1 MKRFIFILLFCL
13 VLAFSSCS
21 DKNENQEFNPSNDL
35 LGDNDTSFGEDI
47 TEEVNKGFF
56 EEEVSDVKIE
66 YISGTKNAYKWEDN
80 TLTFTSL
87 SEDSVYFI
95 SGKLN
100 GSIIIDVGREYKLD
114 LELRGLSL
122 VSESTNP
129 ITVLS
134 GKKVTITAKKDYES
148 FIYDKREKIT
158 DESQYSGAIYSMCD
172 LEISGKGAL
181 TLSSDNNNGIH
192 TRDDLEIKNL
202 TLTVTCVDNALKG
215 NDSVTIESGK
225 TTLIAT
231 RGDGIKTTNSN
242 ISEKGNQRGTV
253 SITGGE
259 HTVYAACDGIDSAYN
274 VVIDNEATVL
284 NIYTDRYS
292 NYSEEVTKV
301 SENVYYIR
309 YSSSTFKYSVKYYN
323 SDSDY
328 EWVNATHHSTVSG
341 GRSSYYYYSFDKKEE
356 YSKIQFFIYTSD
368 MEQGQGEEYYA
379 CTDYLTLSTA
389 YDTFALGT
397 RGGSL
402 TYSWTNY
409 TTSVSDGMG
418 GFGGGPGGFGGGPG
432 GFGGMNDGNTD
443 KGDYSTK
450 GIKASNEIVINNGTI
465 SIKSYDDA
473 IHANNDNEL
482 ENGIAPLG
490 NVTINGGAV
499 VLYSNDDGL
508 HADGTLEIMGGSVSV
523 VNSYEGAEGA
533 YVNIKGGSLSIIAKD
548 DGINSTV
555 TQGTAITVSGGST
568 YIYCNGDGIDA
579 NTRTSYSGIVF
590 EGGDTVVISTSG
602 GNSALDTE
610 QGYKYTGGRVVAIM
624 PSGGMSGE
632 SIHCQ
637 DFSSIGKDSNI
648 SLSANS
654 YLEISVGGD
663 TVLTVKMP
671 SSINAR
677 VVYLGSSSAKASS
690 SNKTSATL
698 DENGVC
704 WN

>member
-1 MKRFIFILLFCL
+1 MKRLILISLICL
-13 VLAFSSCS
+13 VLAFSACS

-87 SEDSVYFI
+87 SEDSVYSL

-100 GSIIIDVGREYKLD
+100 GNIIIDIGNEYKLD
-114 LELRGLSL
+114 LELCGFSL
-122 VSESTNP
+122 VCDSINP
-129 ITVLS
+129 ITALS
-134 GKKVTITAKKDYES
+134 GNKVTLTAKKGYES
-148 FIYDKREKIT
+148 FIYDKRGEIT
-158 DESQYSGAIYSMCD
+158 DEGLYSGAIYSMCD

-181 TLSSDNNNGIH
+181 TVSSDNNNGIH
-192 TRDDLEIKNL
+192 TKDDLEVKNL
-202 TLTVTCVDNALKG
+202 TLTVSCVDNALKG
-215 NDSVTIESGK
+215 NDSVTIEGGK

-259 HTVYAACDGIDSAYN
+259 HAVYAACDGIDSAYN
-274 VVIDNEATVL
+274 VEINDEATVL
-284 NIYTDRYS
+284 NIYTDKYS
-292 NYSEEVTKV
+292 NYSKEVTAV
-301 SENVYYIR
+301 DENVYYIR
-309 YSSSTFKYSVKYYN
+309 FSSDALKYSVKYYN

-328 EWVNATHHSTVSG
+328 EWVNAAHHSTVSG
-341 GRSSYYYYSFDKKEE
+341 DRSSYYYYSFDKKDE
-356 YSKIQFFIYTSD
+356 YSKIQLFIYTSD

-389 YDTFALGT
+389 YDTFALST

-402 TYSWTNY
+402 GYSWTNY
-409 TTSVSDGMG
+409 TTNVSDGMG
-418 GFGGGPGGFGGGPG
+418 GFGGGPGGMGGPG
-432 GFGGMNDGNTD
+432 GFGGMNEGNTD
-443 KGDYSTK
+443 KGNYSTK
-450 GIKASNEIVINNGTI
+450 GIKASNKIVINQGAVN
-465 SIKSYDDA
+465 IKSYDDA
-473 IHANNDNEL
+473 IHANSDTEL

-555 TQGTAITVSGGST
+555 TQGTAITVSGGKI

-579 NTRTSYSGIVF
+579 NTRTSYGGIVF

-610 QGYKYTGGRVVAIM
+610 QGYSYVGGRVVAIM
-624 PSGGMSGE
+624 PSGGMSRE
-632 SIHCQ
+632 ATDCQ
-637 DFSSIGKDSNI
+637 SFSSIGKSDNV
-648 SLSANS
+648 SLSADR
-654 YLEISVGGD
+654 YLEISVNGD
-663 TVLTVKMP
+663 TVVTVKMP
-671 SSINAR
+671 SSINGY
-677 VVYLGSSSAKASS
+677 VIYLGSSSAKASS
-690 SNKTSATL
+690 SSNANVTL

>member
-1 MKRFIFILLFCL
+1 MKRLILILLLGL
-13 VLAFSSCS
+13 VLIFSACS
-21 DKNENQEFNPSNDL
+21 NENENQEFKPSNDA

-47 TEEVNKGFF
+47 TEEVNKGYF
-56 EEEVSDVKIE
+56 EEDVSDVKIE
-66 YISGTKNAYKWEDN
+66 YISGTRDAYKLDGN

-87 SEDSVYFI
+87 SEDSVYSI

-100 GSIIIDVGREYKLD
+100 GNIIIDIGSEYKLD
-114 LELRGLSL
+114 LELCGLSL
-122 VSESTNP
+122 VCDSTNP
-129 ITVLS
+129 IMILS
-134 GKKVTITAKKDYES
+134 GNKVTLTAKKGYES
-148 FIYDKREKIT
+148 FIYDKREEVT
-158 DESQYSGAIYSMCD
+158 DEGLYSGSIYSICD
-172 LEISGKGAL
+172 LEVSGKGAL
-181 TLSSDNNNGIH
+181 VVSSDSNNGIH
-192 TRDDLEIKNL
+192 TRDDLKIKNL
-202 TLTVTCVDNALKG
+202 TLTVICVDNALKG
-215 NDSVTIESGK
+215 NDSVTIEGGK

-231 RGDGIKTTNSN
+231 SGDGIKTTNSN

-274 VVIDNEATVL
+274 VEINDEATVL
-284 NIYTDRYS
+284 SIYTDKYS
-292 NYSEEVTKV
+292 NYSKEVTEV
-301 SENVYYIR
+301 DESVYYIR
-309 YSSSTFKYSVKYYN
+309 FSSDSLKYSVKYYN

-389 YDTFALGT
+389 YDTFALST

-402 TYSWTNY
+402 GYSWTNY
-409 TTSVSDGMG
+409 TTNISNEM
-418 GFGGGPGGFGGGPG
+418 G

-443 KGDYSTK
+443 KGSYSTK
-450 GIKASNEIVINNGTI
+450 GIKASNEIVINAGAIN
-465 SIKSYDDA
+465 IKSYDDA
-473 IHANNDNEL
+473 IHANNDEEL
-482 ENGIAPLG
+482 ENGIASLG

-508 HADGTLEIMGGSVSV
+508 HADGTLEINNGSICV

-555 TQGTAITVSGGST
+555 TQGTAITVSGGRV

-590 EGGDTVVISTSG
+590 EGGDTVVISTSN
-602 GNSALDTE
+602 GNSAIDTE
-610 QGYKYTGGRVVAIM
+610 QGYKYVGGRVVAIM
-624 PSGGMSGE
+624 PSGGMSSEATHCE
-632 SIHCQ
+632 S
-637 DFSSIGKDSNI
+637 FSSIGKSSTV
-648 SLSANS
+648 SLSADS
-654 YLEISVGGD
+654 YLKISVDGD
-663 TVLTVKMP
+663 TVVTVKMP
-671 SSINAR
+671 SSINGR
-677 VVYLGSSSAKASS
+677 VIYLGSSSAKATS
-690 SNKTSATL
+690 SNKASVSL

>member
-1 MKRFIFILLFCL
+1 MKRLILILLVCL
-13 VLAFSSCS
+13 VLAFSACS
-21 DKNENQEFNPSNDL
+21 DKNENQEFNPSNDA

-66 YISGTKNAYKWEDN
+66 YISGTKSAYKWEGN

-87 SEDSVYFI
+87 SEDSVYSI

-100 GSIIIDVGREYKLD
+100 GNIIIDIGSEHRLD
-114 LELRGLSL
+114 LELCGISL
-122 VSESTNP
+122 VCDSTNP

-134 GKKVTITAKKDYES
+134 GSKVTLTAKKGYES
-148 FIYDKREKIT
+148 FIYDKREEIT
-158 DESQYSGAIYSMCD
+158 DESLYSGAIYSMCD

-181 TLSSDNNNGIH
+181 TVSSDNNNGIH
-192 TRDDLEIKNL
+192 TKDDLEIKNL

-215 NDSVTIESGK
+215 NDSVTVEGGK

-231 RGDGIKTTNSN
+231 KGDGIKTTNN
-242 ISEKGNQRGTV
+242 NVSEKGNQRGTV

-274 VVIDNEATVL
+274 VEINEAATVL
-284 NIYTDRYS
+284 NIYTDKYS
-292 NYSEEVTKV
+292 NYSKEVTV
-301 SENVYYIR
+301 VDENVYYIR
-309 YSSSTFKYSVKYYN
+309 FSSDSLKYSVKYYN
-323 SDSDY
+323 SDNDY
-328 EWVNATHHSTVSG
+328 VWVNATHHSTVSG

-389 YDTFALGT
+389 YDTFALST

-418 GFGGGPGGFGGGPG
+418 GFGGGPGGFGG
-432 GFGGMNDGNTD
+432 MNDGNTD
-443 KGDYSTK
+443 KGSYSTK
-450 GIKASNEIVINNGTI
+450 GIKASNEIVINEGAIN
-465 SIKSYDDA
+465 IKSYDDA
-473 IHANNDNEL
+473 IHANNDGEL

-490 NVTINGGAV
+490 NVTINGGTV

-508 HADGTLEIMGGSVSV
+508 HADGTLEIKGGSISI

-555 TQGTAITVSGGST
+555 TQGTAITVSGGKI

-610 QGYKYTGGRVVAIM
+610 QGYKYVSGRVVAIT
-624 PSGGMSGE
+624 PSGGMSSE
-632 SIHCQ
+632 SIHCES
-637 DFSSIGKDSNI
+637 FSSIGKDSNV
-648 SLSANS
+648 SLSADS
-654 YLEISVGGD
+654 YLEISVSGD
-663 TVLTVKMP
+663 TVVTVKMP

-677 VVYLGSSSAKASS
+677 VIYLGSSSAKASS
-690 SNKTSATL
+690 SNKASVSL